1 MARIASAA
9 NFASGRHRRRRGDLD
24 VGRVDVREIALAMAG
39 AVLAFRAAY
48 PAW

>member
-1 MARIASAA
+1 MAKLARPA
-9 NFASGRHRRRRGDLD
+9 NFASGRRRGHLD
-24 VGRVDVREIALAMAG
+24 MGRVEVREIALAMAG